1 VIWKPRMPKA
11 ISNTSP
17 LLYLYRVGAI
27 DWLPQLFEEVW
38 IPPAVAA
45 ELQEGLQRGY
55 NVPTPEAYSWL
66 HIVEPRSTPSQWFAL
81 DLGPGELA
89 TIALALENP
98 HCIVLL
104 DDAAARRIAQAAK
117 LQVWGTLKILL
128 EAKSHGLI
136 ERIAPV
142 LEQSSDSAKS
152 RIVSSSYKGCT
163 NALRRNHE
171 ARNVQRLSA

>member
-1 VIWKPRMPKA
+1 VWEQLTGSLNYLRRFGY
-11 ISNTSP
+11 P
-17 LLYLYRVGAI
+17 LLSLLSFKKDCKGDI
-27 DWLPQLFEEVW
+27 MFL
-38 IPPAVAA
+38 
-45 ELQEGLQRGY
+45 LQR
-55 NVPTPEAYSWL
+55 PTL
-66 HIVEPRSTPSQWFAL
+66 GSTLLSLEVHSQWFAL

-128 EAKSHGLI
+128 EAKAHGLT